1 VQAVPVPQDLVL
13 LPGRCPVKIRQ
24 REEGTLPLPV
34 PIATEDIE
42 ALSRRVAALE
52 TLVGCLL
59 WVMAKGERRSV

>member
-1 VQAVPVPQDLVL
+1 M
-13 LPGRCPVKIRQ
+13 KIRQ